1 MNLFLLRIVSVSLI
15 FGSGFFLSASVFAE
29 EPVIAIIIDDIGWRR
44 QDDIHA
50 LDLPG
55 ALTYSILPQTPNA
68 TFMAN
73 RASKKGKEVM
83 LHIPMEAT
91 KDNHLLGPG
100 ALTSDM
106 SKEEFI
112 ETLEANFKSVPDA
125 VGVNNHMGSLLTK
138 HELSMHRLMNAL
150 QRPGAPFFI
159 DSKTTNTGLPSD
171 TAKLYGIANTRR
183 DVFLDHEQ
191 NSESIIK
198 QFRKLTGIAKEKG
211 SALAIAHPHPET
223 IETLDYLLS
232 NINDYGVKLITITEF
247 MKIRDRGSFQWHMSS
262 SPSLTAVKN

>member
-1 MNLFLLRIVSVSLI
+1 MIRYLSHYLLASLI
-15 FGSGFFLSASVFAE
+15 FSSGFFLSQIVQAD

-44 QDDIHA
+44 QDDMHA

-73 RASKKGKEVM
+73 RAYEKGKEVM

-100 ALTSDM
+100 ALTSAM
-106 SKEEFI
+106 SQAEFI
-112 ETLEANFKSVPDA
+112 STLNDNFKSVPDA
-125 VGVNNHMGSLLTK
+125 VGINNHMGSLLTN

-150 QRPGAPFFI
+150 QRPGTPFFI
-159 DSKTTNTGLPSD
+159 DSKTTGTGLSGD
-171 TAKLYGIANTRR
+171 IAKLYGIANTRR

-191 NSESIIK
+191 DSEKIIN
-198 QFRKLTGIAKEKG
+198 QFRNLVNIAKEKG
-211 SALAIAHPHPET
+211 SALGIAHPHPET
-223 IETLDYLLS
+223 TETLDFLLS
-232 NINDYGVKLITITEF
+232 NIEDYGVKLISITEF
-247 MKIRDRGSFQWHMSS
+247 MKIRDKGNFQWHTSS